1 MDSRTIGVVGGGQ
14 LGRMMAEACH
24 RLGIKLACL
33 DPGGISSPCGQIC
46 SFAVEGGLLDDEK
59 IGELARISDV
69 MTVEIEH
76 VNCDA
81 LAEIEKSGTPVHP
94 NPATI
99 KLIQDKYL
107 QKKHFQEQGV
117 PLGPFLS
124 ISSSSVVASCQEVGA
139 SLGYPYMLKNRRFA
153 YDGKGNAV
161 VNSHS
166 DIVPN
171 LMKLARV
178 VAMLLARMIY
188 NLSMAWNCTQS
199 NGYPLRRNSL

>member
-1 MDSRTIGVVGGGQ
+1 MGGGQ

-33 DPGGISSPCGQIC
+33 DFGGISSPCGQIC
-46 SFAVEGGLLDDEK
+46 SLAVEGGLLDEEK

-69 MTVEIEH
+69 LTVEIEH

-107 QKKHFQEQGV
+107 QKKHFEAQGV
-117 PLGPFLS
+117 PVGPFRE
-124 ISSSSVVASCQEVGA
+124 ISCPTLWHAGS
-139 SLGYPYMLKNRRFA
+139 RRI
-153 YDGKGNAV
+153 YGV
-161 VNSHS
+161 STCS
-166 DIVPN
+166 DVC
-171 LMKLARV
+171 L
-178 VAMLLARMIY
+178 
-188 NLSMAWNCTQS
+188 
-199 NGYPLRRNSL
+199 